1 MAQATNAPIAV
12 EALRRIGELY
22 AVEADVRGQSP
33 AHRLAARCRRSKPI
47 IDASRAWLEAQLP
60 LLAGSS
66 TLAEAIRYALARW
79 HGLTRFLHDGRT
91 ELDTNPVERAIRPV
105 ALGKEELS
113 AGSDGGG
120 HRWAVLCSLIETC
133 KLNDIEPYAYLCDVL
148 TRYGRRIPYQPS
160 RESLPWAWKAGNPVK
175 S

>member
-22 AVEADVRGQSP
+22 AVEADAHGQPP
-33 AHRLAARCRRSKPI
+33 AHRLAARRRRSKPI
-47 IDASRAWLEAQLP
+47 IDALRAWLEAQRP
-60 LLAGSS
+60 LLSGSS

-105 ALGKEELS
+105 ALGRKNHLF
-113 AGSDGGG
+113 AAATAAAVDG
-120 HRWAVLCSLIETC
+120 LCS
-133 KLNDIEPYAYLCDVL
+133 V
-148 TRYGRRIPYQPS
+148 R
-160 RESLPWAWKAGNPVK
+160 
-175 S
+175 